1 MRLQLMATAA
11 IAALFSTPVS
21 AQDEPTAIEEIIV
34 TAQKRDESLL
44 SVPISITAVT
54 AATLDAAS
62 ARNLSEVQGRVPG
75 VYFSAG
81 AGGAAPIGIRGTA
94 GSGTPL
100 GDEPVAVYLDG
111 IYLARNS
118 LFASSD
124 LLDVSTVE
132 VVRGPQGTLQGRN
145 ATAGA
150 ILVRSADP
158 RPEFGGFFKGSIAD
172 PTEYRAQL
180 VLTGPLGE
188 NLAGRIALGH
198 TDDKG
203 WAFNTY
209 DGSRLG
215 SARSNQVR
223 GVLLWQA
230 TPRLLLRPSAD
241 FSRSAS
247 NAATARWAQTNF
259 SPLPTGPLYTVPTPT
274 VPLSGA
280 ERKTIED
287 DHQFALNR
295 PNGASGRS
303 AGASLEATFSFADV
317 DLVSLSGWRKLDS
330 ASTADSDGMARTD
343 RDGFND
349 VYNAAE
355 QYSQELR
362 LQSTGDAPLS
372 WILGAYAYHEKQT
385 IRVDIINLGLT
396 GPGRTRM
403 RFASAQK
410 TTSYAAFADATWKPS
425 SEWAFSAGIRY
436 SAEEKDF
443 TLDRQLYLYG
453 SGAPLGPPLRF
464 RPETANWTDVSYRAK
479 AAYTP
484 TDDVL
489 VYASYS
495 KGFKSGGFNAFGS
508 DPAYDPETLT
518 SAEVGAKLRLRS
530 LGGYVAASAYWNVY
544 DDLQLRAGVPEGGI
558 IVFNAASSTIKG
570 FEIEGQVRPLDG
582 LTLDANVA
590 YTDATFDDFKAARD
604 VLDRPVDAS
613 GNRLPRT
620 PEWQFFLGAAY
631 ERQLSEEF
639 EARGELSYSW
649 RDTIFLYQTNQD
661 SPAWQG
667 EPLTEIGAR
676 LTFTHLPSDLKFGLF
691 GRNLTDD
698 RAVANVSVN
707 FSYPIVTFNRPRS
720 VGIFL
725 EKRF

>member
-1 MRLQLMATAA
+1 MKRKLTATVAL
-11 IAALFSTPVS
+11 AALISTPAL
-21 AQDEPTAIEEIIV
+21 AQEHPEFIEEIVV

-44 SVPISITAVT
+44 EVPISITAVT
-54 AATLDAAS
+54 AAALDAAG

-81 AGGAAPIGIRGTA
+81 AGGASPIGIRGTA

-111 IYLARNS
+111 VYLARNS

-180 VLTGPLGE
+180 VLTGPVAEGLT
-188 NLAGRIALGH
+188 GRLALGH

-203 WAFNTY
+203 WAFNAF

-215 SARSNQVR
+215 STRSNQAR

-230 TPRLLLRPSAD
+230 SERLLLRSSAD

-247 NAATARWAQTNF
+247 SAATARWAQTSFN
-259 SPLPTGPLYTVPTPT
+259 PLPTGPLYTVPTPT
-274 VPLSGA
+274 TPLPA
-280 ERKTIED
+280 TERKVIEE
-287 DHQFALNR
+287 DHRFALNR
-295 PNGASGRS
+295 PNGASGRNG
-303 AGASLEATFSFADV
+303 GASLEATLSFTGV
-317 DLVSLSGWRKLDS
+317 DLISLSGWRRADS
-330 ASTADSDGMARTD
+330 SSTADSDGLARTD

-385 IRVDIINLGLT
+385 IRVDIINLALT

-403 RFASAQK
+403 RFASGQK
-410 TTSYAAFADATWKPS
+410 TTSYAAFADATWRPS
-425 SEWAFSAGIRY
+425 SDWAISAGVRY

-443 TLDRQLYLYG
+443 TLDRQLYLYAN
-453 SGAPLGPPLRF
+453 GAPLGPPLRF

-479 AAYTP
+479 AAYTAN
-484 TDDVL
+484 DDLLLYV
-489 VYASYS
+489 SYS
-495 KGFKSGGFNAFGS
+495 KGFKSGGFNAFGTE
-508 DPAYDPETLT
+508 PAYDPETLK
-518 SAEVGAKLRLRS
+518 SAEVGAKLKLRS
-530 LGGYVAASAYWNVY
+530 LSGYLAASAYWNVY
-544 DDLQLRAGVPEGGI
+544 DDLQLRAGVPDGGI
-558 IVFNAASSTIKG
+558 VIFNAASSTIKG
-570 FEIEGQVRPLDG
+570 FEIEGQIRPLAG
-582 LTLDANVA
+582 LTLEGNIA
-590 YTDATFDDFKAARD
+590 YTNATFDDFKAARD

-613 GNRLPRT
+613 GNFLPRT
-620 PEWQFFLGAAY
+620 PEWQYFLGAAY
-631 ERQLSEEF
+631 ERPLSADF

-661 SPAWQG
+661 SQAWQG